1 MNSDSFVPY
10 FEGAFK
16 AAIGACFIR
25 GRVPEHQIDFVKE
38 VVLRYREA
46 EIDNLTLPPVD
57 KERLKHQWKERLE
70 ATANGIKSELRAE
83 GKLI

>member
-1 MNSDSFVPY
+1 M
-10 FEGAFK
+10 
-16 AAIGACFIR
+16 
-25 GRVPEHQIDFVKE
+25 KE

-46 EIDNLTLPPVD
+46 EIDSLTLPPAD

-83 GKLI
+83 GKLM